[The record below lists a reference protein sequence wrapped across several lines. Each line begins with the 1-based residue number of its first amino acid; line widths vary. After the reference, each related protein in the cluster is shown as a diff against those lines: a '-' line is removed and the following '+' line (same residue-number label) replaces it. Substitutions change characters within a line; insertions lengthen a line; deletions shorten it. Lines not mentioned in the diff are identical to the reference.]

1 LNTFVLNSGKS
12 VKNCTADTT
21 DAAKVNCSVLNTHF
35 HRNWTTTQKTQDL
48 QFTTAGAENVVEM
61 FAFIETKSTA
71 ANATPSTTI
80 VNGLTFKPTTGYT
93 AKTLADAQANFV
105 DCPIAG
111 ERKATLAECTASI
124 TCAKTDAVS
133 VVQPA
138 SQACADGY
146 TIDA

>member
-1 LNTFVLNSGKS
+1 MNTFVLNGGKS
-12 VKNCTADTT
+12 VKDCVADAT
-21 DAAKVNCSVLNTHF
+21 DNTKVNCSSLNTHF

-80 VNGLTFKPTTGYT
+80 VNGLTFTPTTGYT

-124 TCAKTDAVS
+124 TCAKADVAS
-133 VVQPA
+133 VVQAA
-138 SQACADGY
+138 STPCATGY